1 MGAFHRVAGQL
12 EGGRGRH
19 VDRRPTG
26 HACTTSRD
34 ASHSRASSAAQVS
47 ARTAPGDVS
56 TLTTL
61 STTGYLQPCDVKGE
75 ITPHAPPTSDGRG
88 DHPGRALRQLGED
101 VSEEVDLAV
110 LEGRAGH
117 DRRASSA
124 EANYDA
130 YDPTSTNKPVS
141 VAAHRSNARWS
152 ISVKASRSALSTSK
166 VPTTAPVAGSTT
178 GTTASERVLEN
189 AVR

>member
-1 MGAFHRVAGQL
+1 L
-12 EGGRGRH
+12 
-19 VDRRPTG
+19 
-26 HACTTSRD
+26 
-34 ASHSRASSAAQVS
+34 SAAPVNAPS
-47 ARTAPGDVS
+47 APGDAS
-56 TLTTL
+56 TPITL
-61 STTGYLQPCDVKGE
+61 LATGPPPALRRQGE